1 MTARFA
7 WCACQRGVPCT
18 HRGARAGAALNSLT
32 TPPMQVG
39 VLALEAHSL
48 PGPASTV
55 AGAHRALQW
64 VAKHRCRDALPAP
77 HLPARPPAGS
87 GARLQR
93 LLRHTHAKQ
102 NYYVSLIRM
111 SGGDHPH
118 SEPRQPTPQIT
129 RSSSCCESM
138 RARDKSYKQTGL
150 HLLIEAQQL
159 DPKWYGQSPTAA
171 RLPAGRTCPKL
182 TCMCVL
188 LLVANTTLCTEADEQ
203 AHAWCGSRTTPRPAL
218 AARPHSARSRS
229 ASASTDALCSTTEPQ

>member
-1 MTARFA
+1 
-7 WCACQRGVPCT
+7 VPCT

-182 TCMCVL
+182 TCRTAPAGRKHHAVHRSRRAGAC
-188 LLVANTTLCTEADEQ
+188 LVWQ
-203 AHAWCGSRTTPRPAL
+203 PYHA
-218 AARPHSARSRS
+218 AARARRQTSQRQVAVS
-229 ASASTDALCSTTEPQ
+229 LRQHRRAMLNH